1 MTEENTTLNENEE
14 STLDENAESEDS
26 SLEDIF
32 NDDSEES
39 QDESDADK
47 VKRLEEKIA
56 RIEKGVKK
64 LATDKGNQA
73 KEEERQPVKKEIKDS
88 PSINDEVVEEL
99 LLTKHPEAEH
109 ILDELKDVAK
119 QTGKSVLKLYRESKY
134 FQGEAKAL
142 ADVKKSE
149 EEAKSKIK
157 TPSSGALP
165 PKTDI
170 SSTKPEDVDKLKPED
185 KLKWIS
191 LQAEKERNS
200 SE

>member
-1 MTEENTTLNENEE
+1 MTEENTTLNENEK

-73 KEEERQPVKKEIKDS
+73 KQEVKEAPKKDS
-88 PSINDEVVEEL
+88 TPSNINDEVVEEL

-157 TPSSGALP
+157 MPSNGTAP
-165 PKTDI
+165 QKTNI
-170 SSTKPEDVDKLKPED
+170 SAVKAEDVSSLKPED
-185 KLKWIS
+185 KIAWVRA
-191 LQAEKERNS
+191 QAEKERNS
-200 SE
+200 AE